1 MRKALC
7 LILKHRFRV
16 VQEFG
21 RESRRIKC
29 ERCGG
34 DWAMN
39 DYVRAFVPWDGN
51 FEQLY
56 RDFGYEILEPLP
68 AWHSVPMEPFSWTEL
83 MAACR
88 WPGVVAVTVS
98 SIVGYTI
105 IALGCAGY
113 LPVFATSAAS
123 WALGRFLGQ
132 RAIDRAYERKC
143 NSLRA

>member
-1 MRKALC
+1 MHKALC

-21 RESRRIKC
+21 LESRRIKC

-39 DYVRAFVPWDGN
+39 DYVRAFVPWDGA

-56 RDFGYEILEPLP
+56 RDHGFEILEPLP
-68 AWHSVPMEPFSWTEL
+68 GWRSFPVEPLTFGEML
-83 MAACR
+83 RAMR
-88 WPGVVAVTVS
+88 WPGAIAITVS
-98 SIVGYTI
+98 AIVGHYVGVLV
-105 IALGCAGY
+105 ACA
-113 LPVFATSAAS
+113 VS
-123 WALGRFLGQ
+123 WAVARFLGQ